1 MQKVQHAGMF
11 INVYICIAMA
21 FHKALSSQAKI
32 LTKPR
37 GSRLKKMAN
46 PLGLDKI
53 LARADKA

>member
-1 MQKVQHAGMF
+1 MLVYQF

-21 FHKALSSQAKI
+21 FHKALSSQAEI